1 MKLSFTYTQGAF
13 VLPHAVL
20 LAMDKASAQD
30 VRILLELAADPVAQ
44 IDLAAA
50 IKTLT
55 KKHSFKKKD
64 INMALAFW
72 RGAGVL
78 VTEDGDLPTVSQTQ
92 PTVQPAVQP
101 TAPTVTPTVIAEN
114 SLPVYTTEELSTVL
128 ERREGLRHLIDDCQ
142 QAFGKIFNQSE
153 ITVIAGLSEYLGLDG
168 EYILLL
174 LTHCRNMEKK
184 SLRYV
189 EKMAFTLHDE
199 GVQDPRE
206 LEQRLQH
213 IELMAKAS
221 GKVRAMFGIT
231 SRSLTSKEKEF
242 LEDWICTKKYDERVI
257 KRAYEITVDSINK
270 PSLSYANKILER
282 WYAEGYRT
290 LEDVEKALA
299 EYKRKKQGNG
309 SSFDVDEFFEAALRR
324 TYGES

>member
-1 MKLSFTYTQGAF
+1 MKLSFTYGQGAF
-13 VLPHAVL
+13 VLPTAL
-20 LAMDKASAQD
+20 LAALDKASKKD
-30 VRILLELAADPVAQ
+30 LRILLELAADPLSQLDLNAATTA
-44 IDLAAA
+44 LAARLG
-50 IKTLT
+50 IGKN
-55 KKHSFKKKD
+55 D
-64 INMALAFW
+64 ISAALAFW
-72 RGAGVL
+72 RGAGVIA
-78 VTEDGDLPTVSQTQ
+78 TEEGEVAAAPVAQEQQSA
-92 PTVQPAVQP
+92 PA
-101 TAPTVTPTVIAEN
+101 APIVIAER
-114 SLPVYTTEELSTVL
+114 SLPAYTTEELSGIL
-128 ERREGLRHLIDDCQ
+128 DRREELRHLIDDCQ

-189 EKMAFTLHDE
+189 EKMAITLHDE

-242 LEDWICTKKYDERVI
+242 LEDWICAKKYDERVI

-270 PSLSYANKILER
+270 PLLSYANKILER

-309 SSFDVDEFFEAALRR
+309 SSFDVDEFFEAALKR